1 MPARSLERQP
11 VNRSGKTVAWL
22 ITLGVLAA
30 IVALCAGLAPYYTTV
45 GVWELRKALPWLLM
59 LADLVAAVA
68 VLAGL
73 TIAIS
78 DSEGAAVAVGIV
90 TFLAGGFLTFL
101 WMAHT
106 SYNQDRVYAAS
117 VNVVADPVP
126 ALAPRAPY
134 QVGEQQARPNLGDTP
149 GDIAD
154 TTYLPGQDRYAT
166 LVERRG
172 LLSGYEVAFTQQ
184 IPLQGR
190 GASDQKCRFAA
201 GADARVSGWFGHN
214 LGRLISEQQRAVRF
228 DGGDVYA
235 YCDADGAPQV
245 VLPLKKQV
253 GFWTVTEK
261 SAGVAVYDGRTGKV
275 NIRAT
280 GDGIPGPS
288 YPLSLAARQRDA
300 TPAVGS
306 FGDWFFDRSGW
317 ETPDDDVNSGNDTE
331 FTLARDGR
339 PVYVTPLT
347 GRGSATAISVV
358 TEVKASARRGGLATL
373 AVHRLN
379 PVWVSPKSLVDR
391 IKADYQDLPN
401 WQNIQV
407 YEVIPTGGESWV
419 ATLGTGQNI
428 LYRVV
433 GSGSLKGDK
442 PTCLQRADGSEV
454 RCGSLADR
462 NGNGAGTQ
470 YGAGNGSASAA
481 PSAPSDLRALTPE
494 QLADL
499 QRRVSDEVDCRLRK
513 TC

>member
-1 MPARSLERQP
+1 MSSTRRL
-11 VNRSGKTVAWL
+11 VAWL
-22 ITLGVLAA
+22 IGLGLL
-30 IVALCAGLAPYYTTV
+30 VALCALCTGLAPYYTTI
-45 GVWELRKALPWLLM
+45 GVWELRDALPWLLM
-59 LADLVAAVA
+59 IAVFLAAVI
-68 VLAGL
+68 GL
-73 TIAIS
+73 TVVVYAFT
-78 DSEGAAVAVGIV
+78 DSGGLAAATAVA
-90 TFLAGGFLTFL
+90 TFLVGGFLTFL

-106 SYNQDRVYAAS
+106 GYSQDRVYAQSAT
-117 VNVVADPVP
+117 VVADPVP
-126 ALAPRAPY
+126 TLAPRAPY

-190 GASDQKCRFAA
+190 GAADQKCKFSPE
-201 GADARVSGWFGHN
+201 ADARSGGNFTHN
-214 LGRLISEQQRAVRF
+214 LGRLISQQQRLVRF
-228 DGGDVYA
+228 NGDDVYA
-235 YCDADGAPQV
+235 YCDAANVPQV
-245 VLPLKKQV
+245 VVPLKKQV
-253 GFWTVTEK
+253 GFWAVTER
-261 SAGVAVYDGRTGKV
+261 SAGVAVYNGHTGKV
-275 NIRAT
+275 TIEAT
-280 GDGIPGPS
+280 GINLPGPS
-288 YPLSLAARQRDA
+288 YPLSLAAAQREA
-300 TPAVGS
+300 TPALGS
-306 FGDWFFDRSGW
+306 FSDWLFGRTGW

-331 FTLARDGR
+331 FTLARDGQS
-339 PVYVTPLT
+339 VYVTPLT

-358 TEVKASARRGGLATL
+358 TELTATARAGGLATL
-373 AVHRLN
+373 TVHKLN

-407 YEVIPTGGESWV
+407 YEVIPTGADSWV

-428 LYRVV
+428 LYRVT
-433 GSGSLKGDK
+433 GTGSLKGDK

-470 YGAGNGSASAA
+470 YGQGTPNPGSPAA
-481 PSAPSDLRALTPE
+481 PTGDLRALTPD

-499 QRRVSDEVDCRLRK
+499 QRRVSDEVACRLRK
-513 TC
+513 EC